1 MKKKYYI
8 KDIQKFKNTNNK
20 FATITAYDYLS
31 AKLVDELNFPLLLV
45 GDSASMVV
53 YGYDDTTPISMD
65 EMILVLRAVV
75 RGATK
80 PVIVADMPFMSYQP
94 SVELAIQNA
103 GRFIKNG
110 ANAIKL
116 EGGDTNTCNKISS
129 IVKSGIPVMGH
140 IGLMPQSIN
149 LTSGY
154 SVQGKEE
161 LRAKQII
168 DEANNLYNSGAF
180 CIVLEGIPADLAEL
194 ISNQVPIPTIGIGSG
209 KNCDGQIQVFH
220 DVVGL
225 YSNFIPRH
233 AKQYLNGYSKLLG
246 GLKQYQEEVKIMDFP
261 NSSHSTKLDKNILE
275 KISENT

>member
-8 KDIQKFKNTNNK
+8 KDIQKFKNAKNK

-31 AKLVDELNFPLLLV
+31 AKLVNELSFPLLLV

-65 EMILVLRAVV
+65 EMILILKAVV
-75 RGATK
+75 RGAKK

-116 EGGDTNTCNKISS
+116 EGGDIDTCNKVSS
-129 IVKSGIPVMGH
+129 VVRAGIPVMGH

-154 SVQGKEE
+154 SVQGKGE
-161 LRAKQII
+161 RQAKQII
-168 DEANNLYNSGAF
+168 EEANSLYNSGAF
-180 CIVLEGIPADLAEL
+180 SIVLEGIPADLAKL

-246 GLKQYQEEVKIMDFP
+246 GLKQYQSEVKTMDFP
-261 NSSHSTKLDKNILE
+261 SSDHSTNLDKNILE
-275 KISENT
+275 KVSEDT

>member
-8 KDIQKFKNTNNK
+8 KDIQKFKNAKNK

-31 AKLVDELNFPLLLV
+31 AKLVDELDFPLLLV

-65 EMILVLRAVV
+65 EMVLVLKAVV
-75 RGATK
+75 RGAKK
-80 PVIVADMPFMSYQP
+80 PLIVADMPFMSYQP

-116 EGGDTNTCNKISS
+116 EGGDIDTCNKVSA
-129 IVKSGIPVMGH
+129 IVKAGIPVMGH

-154 SVQGKEE
+154 SVQGKGE
-161 LRAKQII
+161 LHAKQII
-168 DEANNLYNSGAF
+168 EEANNLYNSGAF
-180 CIVLEGIPADLAEL
+180 SIVLEGIPADLAEL
-194 ISNQVPIPTIGIGSG
+194 ISDQVPVPTIGIGSG

-225 YSNFIPRH
+225 YSNFIPKH

-261 NSSHSTKLDKNILE
+261 SSSHSTNLDKNILE
-275 KISENT
+275 KLSENT